1 MAKARRAKQ
10 ETGTDRL
17 LAPRGI
23 IILVSFQDKEFQQ
36 TNKDMT
42 EWAMGEDYTYN
53 GATGSIH
60 QYFYDQSW
68 GEYDMEIDVVGPVT
82 VSRNASYYGSNDWS
96 GNDKHPDEM
105 VREACQLAADAGA
118 DFSKYDSNNDG
129 YVDWIVVLYAG
140 KGEAD
145 GGAATTIWPHQYELS
160 YTGMQIKLNGKT
172 VDHYCCLN
180 EIDGQSGK
188 RCGIGTFCHEFSHVM
203 GLPDF
208 YATNNASHRTMC
220 EWDIMDYGPYL
231 NDGNTPPCYSAYER
245 WFMGWITPR
254 VLTEPENVTLR
265 LLDKYKEALLLCDGD
280 AHNLDGL
287 NPQPKTFYLLESRTK
302 AGWDKY
308 LPGYGTPLPMV
319 QRPICSRR
327 VQHSGMTLRDM
338 R

>member
-1 MAKARRAKQ
+1 
-10 ETGTDRL
+10 
-17 LAPRGI
+17 
-23 IILVSFQDKEFQQ
+23 
-36 TNKDMT
+36 
-42 EWAMGEDYTYN
+42 
-53 GATGSIH
+53 
-60 QYFYDQSW
+60 
-68 GEYDMEIDVVGPVT
+68 
-82 VSRNASYYGSNDWS
+82 
-96 GNDKHPDEM
+96 
-105 VREACQLAADAGA
+105 
-118 DFSKYDSNNDG
+118 
-129 YVDWIVVLYAG
+129 
-140 KGEAD
+140 
-145 GGAATTIWPHQYELS
+145 
-160 YTGMQIKLNGKT
+160 MQIKLNGKT

-308 LPGYGTPLPMV
+308 LPGYGMMITKVQYSATKWSQNTVNNTSGNLGIDIIEAKKNTSSYGATTDLFPKGATQWYDFEGHEIEDIKRTLDGTITFLYNGGWTEGIENTPDTEV
-319 QRPICSRR
+319 NAQK
-327 VQHSGMTLRDM
+327 VLRDGQVLII
-338 R
+338 RNNNTYDLNGRLIHENH